1 MTDDITGTP
10 AEQPAPADPGPA
22 AGPADPGPAAAPA
35 PADPEAGPAAREA
48 WDAVVASMADLG
60 DAVARW
66 ARAAAND
73 PAARQKLGQIRGGIN
88 DIAAK
93 AETAFSQV
101 TESDVGKQFAQ
112 GAEQAGQAIGDAA
125 QQFSTA
131 AAPHVKSAFAGL
143 ASAFSRA
150 ADKVDEAAR
159 SHEANTTVPAAAP
172 PAPAPAPAPAA
183 PAPAASPAAPA
194 PAPPIPDSP
203 STPDE

>member
-1 MTDDITGTP
+1 MTDDVTGTP
-10 AEQPAPADPGPA
+10 AEQPD
-22 AGPADPGPAAAPA
+22 PA
-35 PADPEAGPAAREA
+35 PASAPSAPSAPSDPGDPGDPTPDPAAREA
-48 WDAVVASMADLG
+48 WDEVVVSMTDLG

-66 ARAAAND
+66 ARAATND
-73 PAARQKLGQIRGGIN
+73 PAAKQKLGQIRGGIN
-88 DIAAK
+88 DIAGK

-159 SHEANTTVPAAAP
+159 SHEANSTAS
-172 PAPAPAPAPAA
+172 PAPAA
-183 PAPAASPAAPA
+183 N
-194 PAPPIPDSP
+194 PAPPIPDP
-203 STPDE
+203 PATPDE